1 MLRTKKTL
9 NKLGEGM
16 NEHLASNKVSDFAKK
31 QMLKM
36 GWTEGKGLGKNE
48 DGMSSHIKISKRE
61 ESVGLGSEKLNLE
74 VQNHMDSW
82 WSDSFAQTLQ
92 KFKETSEKKKSK
104 KEKKTKIAKDE
115 KKKKKKRKRDDSGV
129 STEFSYEELFKA
141 TNGARLGMRARADQ
155 KGKILRTE
163 C

>member
-1 MLRTKKTL
+1 
-9 NKLGEGM
+9 M

-74 VQNHMDSW
+74 VQSHMDTW
-82 WSDSFAQTLQ
+82 WSDSFAQTLK
-92 KFKETSEKKKSK
+92 KFKDSNEKKKSK
-104 KEKKTKIAKDE
+104 KEKKNKKEKDE
-115 KKKKKKRKRDDSGV
+115 KKKRKRDEIEV
-129 STEFSYEELFKA
+129 STGFSYEELFKA
-141 TNGARLGMRARADQ
+141 TNGARLGMRARTDQ

>member
-1 MLRTKKTL
+1 MLRTKKTI

-61 ESVGLGSEKLNLE
+61 DAVGIGSEKLNLE

-82 WSDSFAQTLQ
+82 WNDSFAQTLK

-104 KEKKTKIAKDE
+104 KDKKSKKEKDE
-115 KKKKKKRKRDDSGV
+115 KKSKKRKRDDTDISSG
-129 STEFSYEELFKA
+129 FSYEELFKA
-141 TNGARLGMRARADQ
+141 TNGARLGMRARTEQ

-163 C
+163 L